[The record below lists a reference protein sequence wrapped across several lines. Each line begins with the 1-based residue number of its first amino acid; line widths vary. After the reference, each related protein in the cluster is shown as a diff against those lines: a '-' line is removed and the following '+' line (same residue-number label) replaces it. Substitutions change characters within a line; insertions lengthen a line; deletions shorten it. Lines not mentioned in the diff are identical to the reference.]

1 MTQPIGNPNLDNAS
15 IAWTVHGDGTAL
27 RVALRLWGIDEHDA
41 QAWLPGLRSRHTRL
55 DWRIA
60 RDRAAVGADIVVH
73 VVKPAARGSDGF
85 CWNCIGANGALNR
98 SLDHARTEVALF
110 AGDDRELPRHRSGH
124 WAIAGTLD
132 IRSALDALASSLHA
146 SAARLPD
153 GRIAIRHDL
162 LALIAARLDVTVSS
176 HDENQ

>member
-1 MTQPIGNPNLDNAS
+1 M
-15 IAWTVHGDGTAL
+15 
-27 RVALRLWGIDEHDA
+27 
-41 QAWLPGLRSRHTRL
+41 
-55 DWRIA
+55 
-60 RDRAAVGADIVVH
+60 
-73 VVKPAARGSDGF
+73 
-85 CWNCIGANGALNR
+85 NR

-110 AGDDRELPRHRSGH
+110 AGNDRELPRHRSGH

-132 IRSALDALASSLHA
+132 IRSALDALARSLHA

-162 LALIAARLDVTVSS
+162 LALIATRLDVTVSS